1 MPLSYCSV
9 ATAIR
14 NKKVQAYNLQQNWR
28 EGGGER
34 NINVALLVA
43 RPPLHPTRALST
55 DTCLRF

>member
-34 NINVALLVA
+34 NIDVALLVA
-43 RPPLHPTRALST
+43 RPPLYPTKGL
-55 DTCLRF
+55 